1 MGTINNQQ
9 AAMKLYFERTLSAI
23 DSNQPLLL
31 FPVRLET
38 HFRSSPR
45 RELCVRIFPDEI
57 FLDYTRTT
65 LSPDELQAG
74 KEFWIQWF
82 IASGSTHWE
91 FAAWEALCK
100 KYPPA
105 RAAWIARMTRI
116 ADLDLY
122 RAGDEEHGI
131 PQGNLYYRRPYSRM
145 ELVDKACDT
154 INKSLTGVILDRSF
168 KIHEETGEY
177 ENEYILR
184 TCLETIKD
192 ATAIIDRDLMS
203 CDVIVDYI
211 YDKVEDTLQ
220 YLIGRLASFREFY
233 DRYPDLYANNRRT
246 LEIWDKDYTILRS
259 MQRDVDILAKKLEGK
274 RISLDEM
281 VRRYL
286 NDPKNDVFHVDVEKK
301 GADPHNPEP
310 HLLPEQFLVI
320 AETLETGK
328 MVYCFGKRVNP
339 NLQMVPTPQALG
351 ESFVLDGHGELELEG
366 SLKWLTDY
374 DRAVEEGMA
383 ISVPLEDGVY
393 GFKYVYALGL
403 RKSADRDSRRLEDL
417 ISGHNYLGEG
427 MFFIRKD
434 SPTNLVEGG
443 AGSDVISREDE
454 IRIRY
459 ELEILEPW
467 KFRAD
472 REDDARK
479 LADVLKVDMGRT
491 FGCVPHYDR
500 NDLLKTRI
508 ATRTLWNRVM
518 ARIEYCDED
527 FLAFLNFTGQFLEEN
542 VSATGP
548 FPMFRIG
555 DIPYGVLPV
564 TDHEHVCQAIRESD
578 DAMLKIL
585 YDTLVSLGNE
595 WKRLRNNGVV
605 ASERLAGTNA
615 EKDYLKM
622 VGQAPRSLDVFGRY
636 MIDSPLLPDREAD
649 PPGALRDLKAAD
661 DLRATPVSDAVSLAS
676 LQEQKDAVI
685 EALKKQGIEI
695 DDSEAEVLVYEFLD
709 LFSYRLDAWFTGMA
723 YYLQNH
729 PEERPGQDV
738 PRNPAVGAYG
748 WVFNLQE
755 NRAQGSKAKDE
766 GEYILAPSIQH
777 ALTAAV
783 LRAAYLNTQKH
794 GDDSHMCI
802 NLSSMR
808 ARTAL
813 RMIDGLKNGLS
824 TGVVLGAD
832 LERYLHDAYNLYGVW
847 MDSLIYPLRQLFPQ
861 NINIPAGK
869 TKEGRIQAAN
879 YMMQVINGEA
889 LLNTFL
895 TSWNYNGRV
904 SKWLSANRKG
914 QDWYKL
920 LCKQVVLEIGDYKK
934 SNVKATQKELEQKT
948 KELELK
954 RRALFECI
962 ERMYDAYDAL
972 NDLLLSEGVHR
983 LMVGDS
989 ASFEA
994 ISKFMARGNGNLP
1007 DPAILQTPMDYA
1019 AVSHKVA
1026 LALPATAQAAGCLGK
1041 AEPALD
1047 AWVREKLGSMDNIR
1061 FKVAYRELVDGPVS
1075 WSDETL
1081 GGMGV
1086 QPLEYLYLSA
1096 NDHAFKTLLEYRWR
1110 IREKLFQG
1118 SVTIF
1123 TGDPAEGE
1131 VFEMAPLPK
1140 FSLYEDSLRIG
1151 TIRSLLNQ
1159 ASVMTVTDWNPDIVS
1174 DADIA
1179 AATDLEELA
1188 GRYATLSGSLE
1199 SLVYRMQGLI
1209 DDYRPEEGLSDEDLS
1224 DILSLQAEC
1233 LAAGLVDAAAQY
1245 PVGLSLTG
1253 IGFVSM
1259 RVTYDEILQRQAQ
1272 FMGRF
1277 AVIRD
1282 ALRTRLAEAAKLAPA
1297 TKEEGSVSA
1306 YTKAIKTLTQESF
1319 MVIPKFRPAACLN
1332 EDWKDVHQMSIR
1344 AGLASY
1350 DDLSEERFQDW
1361 LDEVGAVHA
1370 GVKKWNEI
1378 AQFQEMAGLPDE
1390 APVIL
1395 QQRETKAKCR
1405 QWLGVPLPEG
1415 EEPEDADSLVI
1426 FGRQRLSLRADNSPC
1441 AGLVFD
1447 GWMEY
1452 LPFEDHTA
1460 GMVFRCDQPDAEAPQ
1475 AILLAEYPELSYTRH
1490 QNWDLEHILNIL
1502 ASTRF
1507 QMMNRAVDPDLIA
1520 QDDKLSRIFPLLT
1533 DAHINA
1539 RKFRLQSTSYVPKNK
1554 VRAMLDT
1561 IVFGSIFEYM
1571 PGGLILKEFLNLDSH
1586 D

>member
-615 EKDYLKM
+615 EKDYLK
-622 VGQAPRSLDVFGRY
+622 VGC
-636 MIDSPLLPDREAD
+636 
-649 PPGALRDLKAAD
+649 
-661 DLRATPVSDAVSLAS
+661 LRA
-676 LQEQKDAVI
+676 
-685 EALKKQGIEI
+685 
-695 DDSEAEVLVYEFLD
+695 
-709 LFSYRLDAWFTGMA
+709 
-723 YYLQNH
+723 
-729 PEERPGQDV
+729 
-738 PRNPAVGAYG
+738 
-748 WVFNLQE
+748 
-755 NRAQGSKAKDE
+755 
-766 GEYILAPSIQH
+766 
-777 ALTAAV
+777 
-783 LRAAYLNTQKH
+783 
-794 GDDSHMCI
+794 
-802 NLSSMR
+802 
-808 ARTAL
+808 
-813 RMIDGLKNGLS
+813 
-824 TGVVLGAD
+824 
-832 LERYLHDAYNLYGVW
+832 
-847 MDSLIYPLRQLFPQ
+847 IY
-861 NINIPAGK
+861 
-869 TKEGRIQAAN
+869 
-879 YMMQVINGEA
+879 
-889 LLNTFL
+889 
-895 TSWNYNGRV
+895 
-904 SKWLSANRKG
+904 
-914 QDWYKL
+914 D
-920 LCKQVVLEIGDYKK
+920 
-934 SNVKATQKELEQKT
+934 
-948 KELELK
+948 
-954 RRALFECI
+954 
-962 ERMYDAYDAL
+962 
-972 NDLLLSEGVHR
+972 
-983 LMVGDS
+983 
-989 ASFEA
+989 
-994 ISKFMARGNGNLP
+994 
-1007 DPAILQTPMDYA
+1007 
-1019 AVSHKVA
+1019 
-1026 LALPATAQAAGCLGK
+1026 
-1041 AEPALD
+1041 
-1047 AWVREKLGSMDNIR
+1047 
-1061 FKVAYRELVDGPVS
+1061 
-1075 WSDETL
+1075 
-1081 GGMGV
+1081 
-1086 QPLEYLYLSA
+1086 
-1096 NDHAFKTLLEYRWR
+1096 
-1110 IREKLFQG
+1110 
-1118 SVTIF
+1118 
-1123 TGDPAEGE
+1123 
-1131 VFEMAPLPK
+1131 
-1140 FSLYEDSLRIG
+1140 
-1151 TIRSLLNQ
+1151 
-1159 ASVMTVTDWNPDIVS
+1159 
-1174 DADIA
+1174 
-1179 AATDLEELA
+1179 
-1188 GRYATLSGSLE
+1188 
-1199 SLVYRMQGLI
+1199 
-1209 DDYRPEEGLSDEDLS
+1209 
-1224 DILSLQAEC
+1224 
-1233 LAAGLVDAAAQY
+1233 
-1245 PVGLSLTG
+1245 
-1253 IGFVSM
+1253 
-1259 RVTYDEILQRQAQ
+1259 
-1272 FMGRF
+1272 
-1277 AVIRD
+1277 
-1282 ALRTRLAEAAKLAPA
+1282 
-1297 TKEEGSVSA
+1297 
-1306 YTKAIKTLTQESF
+1306 
-1319 MVIPKFRPAACLN
+1319 
-1332 EDWKDVHQMSIR
+1332 
-1344 AGLASY
+1344 
-1350 DDLSEERFQDW
+1350 
-1361 LDEVGAVHA
+1361 
-1370 GVKKWNEI
+1370 
-1378 AQFQEMAGLPDE
+1378 
-1390 APVIL
+1390 
-1395 QQRETKAKCR
+1395 
-1405 QWLGVPLPEG
+1405 
-1415 EEPEDADSLVI
+1415 
-1426 FGRQRLSLRADNSPC
+1426 
-1441 AGLVFD
+1441 
-1447 GWMEY
+1447 
-1452 LPFEDHTA
+1452 
-1460 GMVFRCDQPDAEAPQ
+1460 
-1475 AILLAEYPELSYTRH
+1475 
-1490 QNWDLEHILNIL
+1490 
-1502 ASTRF
+1502 
-1507 QMMNRAVDPDLIA
+1507 
-1520 QDDKLSRIFPLLT
+1520 
-1533 DAHINA
+1533 
-1539 RKFRLQSTSYVPKNK
+1539 
-1554 VRAMLDT
+1554 
-1561 IVFGSIFEYM
+1561 
-1571 PGGLILKEFLNLDSH
+1571 
-1586 D
+1586 